1 MIPTEHLPLFL
12 FLISPI
18 SVNCHIIYYG
28 VNMTSEKPCVHPDEN
43 TCPGRRA
50 LLKSAALAGAAIA
63 IIGVPALSYVVAPAL
78 KKGTSKWIDFGP
90 VDQLKPGEIE
100 MLSYEFMVKDG
111 WLVLPQRGF
120 VWAKLDSPEQITV
133 FSSTCTHLACN
144 VIWRKEKGIFECPC
158 HSGHF
163 DGNGRPIAGPPARPL
178 VVFEHKVEE
187 SKLMVMM
194 PA

>member
-1 MIPTEHLPLFL
+1 
-12 FLISPI
+12 
-18 SVNCHIIYYG
+18 
-28 VNMTSEKPCVHPDEN
+28 MTTDNPSDPPDEKPCPE
-43 TCPGRRA
+43 RRA
-50 LLKSAALAGAAIA
+50 FFKSAVLAGAAA
-63 IIGVPALSYVVAPAL
+63 AVVAVPALYYVVAPAL
-78 KKGTSKWIDFGP
+78 EKGTSKWIDFGA

-120 VWAKLDSPEQITV
+120 VWAKLDSLDKITV

-158 HSGHF
+158 HSGQF
-163 DGNGRPIAGPPARPL
+163 DSNGRPIAGPPTRPL
-178 VVFEHKVEE
+178 TVLEHKVEE
-187 SKLMVMM
+187 SNLMVMM